1 MTVLKIVSSNEG
13 SLVDEASRERSDLDF
28 LHAISLDL
36 IVEHDIGTLYG
47 KIVDAAIAITKSQF
61 GTMQLLRTSDDGSE
75 SGLQLLIS
83 RGLAP
88 EDQAVWE
95 WVSPKAY
102 SSCTLALKTSRRS
115 IIPDYES
122 WSDIAGTED
131 LLMFRRAGIRSAQT
145 TPLFSRSGSLL
156 GMISTHWS
164 EPHEPSE
171 RDLRMLDILARQAA
185 DLLERT
191 IAEKAILEREKEL
204 ENKVCELKA
213 AQDLQKLLTNE
224 LGHRVKNLF
233 AMVSAVVSQTLRG
246 SNEHLLTQTLQQRLI
261 ALSSA
266 HDILLQSNWQSS
278 QLADVANAAI
288 NGAGV
293 VGRIRVSGPS
303 VELGSKA
310 ALSLAL
316 VLHELTTNALKYGSL
331 SVGGGCVDL
340 IWRVDTIGGDDVLRL
355 SWRETK
361 GPEVVQPSTK
371 GFGSKLVSAGL
382 NGLGGVIVVYDRAG
396 LFCEMSAPVIQ
407 LQGAE

>member
-1 MTVLKIVSSNEG
+1 MTVLKIVSTNEK
-13 SLVDEASRERSDLDF
+13 SLTDEASRVRSDLDF

-36 IVEHDIGTLYG
+36 IVEHDIEALYG

-61 GTMQLLRTSDDGSE
+61 GTMQLLRTSDDGSD

-83 RGLAP
+83 RGLASQ
-88 EDQAVWE
+88 DQAVWE
-95 WVSPKAY
+95 WVSPQAY

-115 IIPDYES
+115 IIADYEN

-131 LLMFRRAGIRSAQT
+131 LLAFRRAGIRAAQT
-145 TPLFSRSGSLL
+145 TPLFSRNGSLL

-164 EPHEPSE
+164 EPHEPSD

-191 IAEKAILEREKEL
+191 IAEKALLEREKEL
-204 ENKVCELKA
+204 ENKVAELRA
-213 AQDLQKLLTNE
+213 AQDLQTLLTKE

-246 SNEHLLTQTLQQRLI
+246 SSEHLRTETLQQRLI

-278 QLADVANAAI
+278 QLADVATAAI
-288 NGAGV
+288 NGTGV
-293 VGRIRVSGPS
+293 SGRIRIDGPA
-303 VELGSKA
+303 VQLGSKA

-316 VLHELTTNALKYGSL
+316 IIHELTTNALKYGSL
-331 SVGGGCVDL
+331 SVGGGYVDL
-340 IWRVDTIGGDDVLRL
+340 TWRVDKLGDDDVLRL

-361 GPEVVQPSTK
+361 GPEVVQPTTK

-382 NGLGGVIVVYDRAG
+382 NGLGGVIVVYDKAG
-396 LFCEMSAPVIQ
+396 LFCEMSAPVSQ

>member
-1 MTVLKIVSSNEG
+1 MTVLKIVSTNEK
-13 SLVDEASRERSDLDF
+13 SPTDEASRERSDIDF

-36 IVEHDIGTLYG
+36 IVEQDVEILYE

-61 GTMQLLRTSDDGSE
+61 GTMQLFRLADDGLE

-83 RGLAP
+83 RGLSHQ
-88 EDQAVWE
+88 DRAVWE

-102 SSCTLALKTSRRS
+102 SSCTLALKTSRRT

-122 WSDIAGTED
+122 WEDIAGTED
-131 LLMFRRAGIRSAQT
+131 LLAFRRAGIRAAQT
-145 TPLFSRSGSLL
+145 TPLFSRSGALL

-191 IAEKAILEREKEL
+191 IAEKALREREKEL
-204 ENKVCELKA
+204 ENKVSELRA
-213 AQDLQKLLTNE
+213 AQDLQKLLANE

-246 SNEHLLTQTLQQRLI
+246 SSEHLRTQTLQQRLI

-278 QLADVANAAI
+278 QLADVATAAI
-288 NGAGV
+288 NGTGV
-293 VGRIRVSGPS
+293 SGRVRIDGPS
-303 VELGSKA
+303 VFLGSKA

-331 SVGGGCVDL
+331 SVGGGYVDFT
-340 IWRVDTIGGDDVLRL
+340 WRLDTSVDGDLLRL
-355 SWRETK
+355 LWRETK
-361 GPEVVQPSTK
+361 GPEVIQPSTK
-371 GFGSKLVSAGL
+371 GFGSKLISAGL
-382 NGLGGVIVVYDRAG
+382 NGLGGVIVVYDKAG
-396 LFCEMSAPVIQ
+396 LFCEMSASVSQ